1 MDDFEEI
8 ISSLPEKPAR
18 SRLDPHGSLI
28 RELLRRGWTYRAIAQ
43 ILLNKCSVRISIS
56 TIHHFVHARSRP
68 KRKLQ
73 QLHRPSFEK
82 GTVVSTVRKEEKEIA
97 VPRQQIPTNDDLYQR
112 IAALKQ
118 RPTRT
123 EAHPKSFEYDPN
135 KPLNLVPKHGKG
147 IPGEDS

>member
-8 ISSLPEKPAR
+8 ISSLPKKPAR

-43 ILLNKCSVRISIS
+43 ILLDKCSVRISIS

-68 KRKLQ
+68 KRKLP

-82 GTVVSTVRKEEKEIA
+82 GTVVSTVRKEENEVGSLGKEIPLSNA
-97 VPRQQIPTNDDLYQR
+97 VYQR

-118 RPTRT
+118 RAA
-123 EAHPKSFEYDPN
+123 AHQQTSKQFRYDPDE
-135 KPLNLVPKHGKG
+135 PLHLPLKK
-147 IPGEDS
+147 